1 MANAQAG
8 AMRIEPTLAGTAAGL
23 GVFAQMF
30 LSAVSSELFGILSD
44 GTALPMIELT
54 MTGAV
59 VALGSA
65 IAVFVFGRRA
75 AVPA

>member
-1 MANAQAG
+1 
-8 AMRIEPTLAGTAAGL
+8 MRIEPSLAGTAAGL

-44 GTALPMIELT
+44 GTALPMIDLT

-59 VALGSA
+59 VGLGAA
-65 IAVFVFGRRA
+65 IAAFIYGRRA
-75 AVPA
+75 PVTA